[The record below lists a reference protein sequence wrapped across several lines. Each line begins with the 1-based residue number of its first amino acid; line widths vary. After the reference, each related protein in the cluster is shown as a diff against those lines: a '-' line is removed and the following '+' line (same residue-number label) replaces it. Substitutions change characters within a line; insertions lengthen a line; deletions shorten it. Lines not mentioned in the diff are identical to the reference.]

1 MFLALFFSVPR
12 RVASVEG
19 GGGGLIDGV
28 AVMGYAGWVMDT
40 NLWLWMART
49 FAAQRTSGH

>member
-28 AVMGYAGWVMDT
+28 AVMGYARWMTDT
-40 NLWLWMART
+40 NLRLWTART
-49 FAAQRTSGH
+49 FASQRTSGH

>member
-1 MFLALFFSVPR
+1 LDARVFLALFFSVPR

-40 NLWLWMART
+40 NPQLWTART
-49 FAAQRTSGH
+49 FAAQ